1 MTTLNEYL
9 ETQEQT
15 EQEAFTVDT
24 DEKANWA
31 LRKVKQYQEQQEQN
45 NALATAEIDKIESWN
60 KEENQKA
67 QDSIDYFQGLLAA
80 YALKKRET
88 DPKFKSMKLP
98 NGAIRFRKQQPAYQ
112 YDDDLKKVVSSLKRM
127 DRADLIKVKESPD
140 KTAIKKAFV
149 ANKGQLVNPETGEV
163 VDGVNI
169 EERED
174 KFEVKPE

>member
-9 ETQEQT
+9 ETKEQT

-31 LRKVKQYQEQQEQN
+31 LRKIKQHQEQQEQN
-45 NALATAEIDKIESWN
+45 NALATAEVDKIESWN
-60 KEENQKA
+60 KEENKKA

-80 YALKKRET
+80 YALKKREA
-88 DPKFKSMKLP
+88 DPKFKTQKLP
-98 NGAIRFRKQQPAYQ
+98 NGSIKFRKQQPAYH
-112 YDDDLKKVVSSLKRM
+112 YDDEKLVESLKKS
-127 DRADLIKVKESPD
+127 DRSDLIKVKESPD
-140 KTAIKKAFV
+140 KTAVKKSFV
-149 ANKGQLVNPETGEV
+149 VNEDKLINPETGEV
-163 VDGVNI
+163 VEGVTV